1 MGENDVAVIICFGDQ
16 FEALDFLFLDAES
29 A

>member
-1 MGENDVAVIICFGDQ
+1 MGENDVTVIIWFGDQ